1 MNGYIK
7 ANKMSIMLTGAMMAV
22 TAVIYGL
29 YRLPW
34 GPAVYVIL
42 MEAVILAGVLA
53 AGYPGYCNR
62 LRQLRVV
69 KNQAEYTMGE
79 LPRPAGET
87 ERRYQEILK
96 EMYRRQKTLQ
106 DRLEESVRDSRQ
118 YYTRWSHQIKTPIA
132 GIRLL
137 LQEESPDRAALN
149 RELYRIEQYVEMV
162 LQYQRLGGRTD
173 DLVLEACSLAD
184 IVKAAVKKTAVLFRH
199 QDVSLELGDLE
210 AEVVTDEKWLS
221 FVIEQL
227 AANAAKYTR
236 KGKVWIGLDRGQPG
250 TVLMVRDTGIGI
262 LPEDLPRIFEW
273 GYTGYNGRK
282 DRRAT
287 GIGLTL
293 CRQTLERLGHSV
305 RIDSLP
311 GEGTSVYVDLTRRK
325 ISYD

>member
-1 MNGYIK
+1 M
-7 ANKMSIMLTGAMMAV
+7 
-22 TAVIYGL
+22 
-29 YRLPW
+29 
-34 GPAVYVIL
+34 IL

-87 ERRYQEILK
+87 ERRYQEILT
-96 EMYRRQKTLQ
+96 EMYRRQKVLQ

-162 LQYQRLGGRTD
+162 LQYQRLGGGTD

-236 KGKVWIGLDRGQPG
+236 KGKVWIGLDCGQPG